1 MCGIVGYVGDR
12 DAVPLILDGLRLLE
26 YRGYDSADIAVV
38 KDGVVVRRRSA
49 GKLENLA
56 QSGAGSLR
64 ERRFH
69 RIAVMGQAGRARRPR
84 GGSPRQRMPLSV
96 RSLGCSAH
104 RGQSFFS
111 SIRAAQSS
119 WQRWQ

>member
-26 YRGYDSADIAVV
+26 YRGYDSAGIAVV

-49 GKLENLA
+49 GKLESLA
-56 QSGAGSLR
+56 QRGAGSLR

-69 RIAVMGQAGRARRPR
+69 GIAVMGQAGRARRPWVGALVR
-84 GGSPRQRMPLSV
+84 GCLCPSAPWDAARIVGSRSSRLSE
-96 RSLGCSAH
+96 RP
-104 RGQSFFS
+104 SFHG
-111 SIRAAQSS
+111 
-119 WQRWQ
+119 